1 MNESD
6 RTLIVIFGPTASGKT
21 DLAIQLAHK
30 LNTEIINADS
40 RQIYKHFNIGT
51 AKPPKDDVNS
61 EGFFVDGI
69 KHHMIDFLDP
79 NLRYNAYDYETNA
92 RKIVDTLFDL
102 NKIPIVAGG
111 TGLYID
117 ALTYRRSLKSAE
129 IDEEERKRL
138 NQLTLE
144 ELHEEAKVKAKEKF
158 EDLNNSDRNNPRR
171 LIRLIEKAEIVDEDV
186 TVSRPNCKT
195 IYFCPYFDREK
206 LMAKIDDRVI
216 KMFEMGWI
224 DEVRGLLQKGYTRR
238 DPAFEII
245 GYPEILDLLEGHKS
259 KEEVINLIQISHRQY
274 AKRQI
279 TWMKQYSEIFFAK
292 NPQDILDCLN

>member
-1 MNESD
+1 MNESN

-21 DLAIQLAHK
+21 DLAIQLAHE

-40 RQIYKHFNIGT
+40 RQIYKDFNIGT
-51 AKPPKDDVNS
+51 AKPPKDDLKS
-61 EGFFVDGI
+61 GGFFVDGI

-79 NLRYNAYDYETNA
+79 KLRYNAYDFATKAEKVVN
-92 RKIVDTLFDL
+92 KLLDL
-102 NKIPIVAGG
+102 NQVPILAGG

-117 ALTYRRSLKSAE
+117 ALTSKQPLKSTE
-129 IDEEERKRL
+129 VDEEERERL

-144 ELHEEAKVKAKEKF
+144 ELQDEAEVKAKKKF
-158 EDLNNSDRNNPRR
+158 KNLNNSDRNNPRR
-171 LIRLIEKAEIVDEDV
+171 LIRLIEKAEIADENV
-186 TVSRPNCKT
+186 TVSQPNWKT

-206 LMAKIDDRVI
+206 LMAKIDDRVV

-224 DEVRGLLQKGYTRR
+224 DEVKGLLQKGYTRR

-245 GYPEILDLLEGHKS
+245 GYSEILDVLEGHKS
-259 KEEVINLIQISHRQY
+259 KEEVINLIKTSHRQY

-279 TWMKQYSEIFFAK
+279 TWMKQYDKIFFVK
-292 NPQDILDCLN
+292 NYKEILDHLY